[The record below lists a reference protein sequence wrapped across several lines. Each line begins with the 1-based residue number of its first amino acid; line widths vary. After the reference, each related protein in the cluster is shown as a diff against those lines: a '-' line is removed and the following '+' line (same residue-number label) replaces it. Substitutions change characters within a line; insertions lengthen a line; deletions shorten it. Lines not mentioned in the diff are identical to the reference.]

1 MISKAR
7 LCIFTIFLARFLCVL
22 ETEYAKL
29 KEINEGVISMLKE
42 ERQQKILQIL
52 DDEHKVIASDLSK
65 RLSVSEDTIRRDL
78 KELDHQG
85 HINRVHSGALRI
97 GPPVVDFSTRQ
108 NISNEIKSNLA
119 KKAIDFIKEDMV
131 LLIDGGTTNLQL
143 VNQLPLTFRAT
154 VITNSPP
161 IAMALISHQNIEV
174 IMIGGTLF
182 KQSLVNLGIDTV
194 EALHTMRAD
203 LYIMGI
209 YKIDPQLGISVPSLS
224 EALVKRKMASI
235 SNEILGMVTCDKLAT
250 ISNQIVCPTNELTYL
265 ITENVKEDIKRLYD
279 KQGIHVID

>member
-1 MISKAR
+1 
-7 LCIFTIFLARFLCVL
+7 
-22 ETEYAKL
+22 
-29 KEINEGVISMLKE
+29 MLKE

-78 KELDHQG
+78 KELDTQG
-85 HINRVHSGALRI
+85 HINRVHSGALRK

-108 NISNEIKSNLA
+108 NISNEIKGNLA
-119 KKAIDFIKEDMV
+119 RKALDFIKEGMV

-143 VNQLPLTFRAT
+143 VNQLPLTFSAK

-161 IAMALISHQNIEV
+161 IAMALINHQNIDV

-194 EALHTMRAD
+194 EALRTMRAD

-209 YKIDPQLGISVPSLS
+209 YKIDPQLGISVPSLE
-224 EALVKRKMASI
+224 EALVKRKMAEI
-235 SNEILGMVTCDKLAT
+235 SNNILGMVTSDKLAT
-250 ISNQIVCPTNELTYL
+250 ISYQIICPTSDLTYL
-265 ITENVKEDIKRLYD
+265 ITENVNEDIKRLYN